1 MADNDFVAV
10 FQEEARELLEE
21 LEGSLLELENSP
33 EDIKLVGRVFRSMHT
48 IKGSAAMFGLD
59 RIADFTHH
67 VETAL
72 DRVRD
77 GAVPVCRELIN
88 LILQSRDFI
97 TALLD
102 AASGG
107 DEPDPLR
114 GEAIIHELAA
124 VSSGRTTPA
133 AAPATET
140 ARLQESVSAPA
151 AAPAPDP
158 AANRHYLID
167 FQPQAA
173 FFEGGGDPR
182 QLLEDLQAMGQS
194 TVLIRGAADPAGLP
208 GPAWK
213 ILLSTVHDHNAVR
226 DVFIFAESSS
236 TLTITPLATDK
247 DHRQLAAELAPGA
260 DLPPSPAQPSRPA
273 PQAAASPAPAVETPT
288 PAVRKNS
295 PEPQVLKGVES
306 IRVAAD
312 KLDTLI
318 NLVGELVVTQARLTD
333 VASALHQA
341 SLLEPVEQI
350 EHLTAE
356 LRDLVLN
363 IRMLP
368 IGSTF
373 TRFKRLVRDLS
384 AELGKEVEMKTV
396 GEETELD
403 KTVIEQLND
412 PLIHLIRNSI
422 DHGIESPEERLA
434 TGKPR
439 SGTLF
444 LSAVHN
450 GANVVITVL
459 DDGKGL
465 DADSIR
471 RKALQKGI
479 ISDDAVLSE
488 QEIFSLIF
496 AAGVSTARRISSV
509 SGRGVGMDVV
519 KNAIEKLRGSV
530 QVNSEKNRGTTV
542 TITLPLTM
550 AIIDGLLVRAGD
562 THFVLPLAEVEE
574 CVELTAAEIARY
586 HGRRVFAVRGHLIPY
601 VRLRDFFVMPGSRPD
616 REQMVIVSLR
626 EEQLGLVLDEVVGGH
641 QTVIKS
647 LGWTYRNAEGLSG
660 STILGN
666 GEVALIIDT
675 QALARAAR
683 IEESADVRR
692 Q

>member
-1 MADNDFVAV
+1 MADNDFLAV
-10 FQEEARELLEE
+10 FQEEARELLED
-21 LEGSLLELENSP
+21 LEGSLLELENAP
-33 EDIKLVGRVFRSMHT
+33 ADLKLVGRVFRSMHT

-67 VETAL
+67 VETTL

-77 GAVPVCRELIN
+77 GAVPVSRQLIN

-102 AASGG
+102 AAAGG
-107 DEPDPLR
+107 DEPDPQR
-114 GEAIIHELAA
+114 ADAIIHDLAA
-124 VSSGRTTPA
+124 VTSSQPVTAQATAG
-133 AAPATET
+133 APQQEMVIAPGDTEEPSGSET
-140 ARLQESVSAPA
+140 
-151 AAPAPDP
+151 
-158 AANRHYLID
+158 RHYLID
-167 FQPQAA
+167 FKPGAA

-182 QLLEDLQAMGQS
+182 QILQDLQSMGQC
-194 TVLIRGAADPAGLP
+194 TVLVRGAEDNAGLP
-208 GPAWK
+208 GRPAWK
-213 ILLSTVHDHNAVR
+213 ILLSTGRDHNAVC
-226 DVFIFAESSS
+226 DAFIFAASSS
-236 TLTITPLATDK
+236 NLAISPLATDK
-247 DHRQLAAELAPGA
+247 NHQQLAAELAAA
-260 DLPPSPAQPSRPA
+260 DQTPSPAPTG
-273 PQAAASPAPAVETPT
+273 PQHPAAASAPRNAETVPGQ
-288 PAVRKNS
+288 AAKKKNTA
-295 PEPQVLKGVES
+295 EPQAMKGAES

-318 NLVGELVVTQARLTD
+318 NLVGELVVTQARLSD
-333 VASALHQA
+333 VAAALRQA
-341 SLLEPVEQI
+341 ALLEPVEQI

-384 AELGKEVEMKTV
+384 AELGKEVEMKTE
-396 GEETELD
+396 GEDTELD

-422 DHGIESPEERLA
+422 DHGIEAPDDRQA
-434 TGKPR
+434 AGKPR

-450 GANVVITVL
+450 GANVVINVF

-479 ISDDAVLSE
+479 ISEDEVLSE

-496 AAGVSTARRISSV
+496 AAGVSTAKQISCV

-530 QVNSEKNRGTTV
+530 HVNSEKNRGTTV

-550 AIIDGLLVRAGD
+550 AIIDGLLVRTGD
-562 THFVLPLAEVEE
+562 THFVLPLSEVEE
-574 CVELTAAEIARY
+574 CVELTAADIARF
-586 HGRRVFAVRGHLIPY
+586 HGRRVFAVRDHLLPY
-601 VRLRDFFVMPGSRPD
+601 VRLRDFFAVPGNRPG
-616 REQMVIVSLR
+616 REQMVIVRLR
-626 EEQLGLVLDEVVGGH
+626 EEQIGLVVDEVVGGH

-647 LGWTYRNAEGLSG
+647 LGWAYRNAEGLSG

-675 QALARAAR
+675 HALARLAR
-683 IEESADVRR
+683 LQESTDVRR